1 MGSVDMAAAKRVDLA
16 VSIPIKYEEMF
27 DLLFG
32 LYVFERFR
40 SVYVWKLRNDSL
52 GLDLIM

>member
-32 LYVFERFR
+32 LYVFERR
-40 SVYVWKLRNDSL
+40 S
-52 GLDLIM
+52 